1 MEEIRFQQINAPR
14 PMTGKSFLLGVAA
27 VLLRLAIAQ
36 ILCNLLI
43 TATGVGLLNIAF
55 YLYAVV
61 TLFRFMRKTVAGS
74 AYTLKEKSLVLQ
86 KRLGDSTTSVMEIP
100 LDKIVS
106 IRPICA
112 GERLKVCYKQV
123 TVMDSNAAVPMRIR
137 WGWRASLLSA
147 RLARKIAGN
156 GVDAQIGYAIVYNEE
171 GDTYRRAC
179 VFCPNE
185 QMCAALRDVLGDRF
199 DADDRLSRP
208 KVTTM
213 YAQAL
218 QRAFPELY
226 AHVTPLVSEEQA
238 QQAAEEI
245 ARQKEKRHVRH
256 EQKEEKPRKNDG
268 VSEKR
273 RRNRSQS

>member
-1 MEEIRFQQINAPR
+1 MEEIRAQQVNAPH
-14 PMTGKSFLLGVAA
+14 PMTGKGFLLGVASI
-27 VLLRLAIAQ
+27 LLRLAVAQ

-43 TATGVGLLNIAF
+43 SATGVGLLNIAF

-86 KRLGDSTTSVMEIP
+86 KRLGDSTTSVVEIP
-100 LDKIVS
+100 IDDIVC

-137 WGWRASLLSA
+137 WGWRASLFSA
-147 RLARKIAGN
+147 RLARKIAGSCVN
-156 GVDAQIGYAIVYNEE
+156 KPLGYAIVYHET
-171 GDTYRRAC
+171 DTYRRAC
-179 VFCPNE
+179 VFCPDE
-185 QMCAALRDVLGDRF
+185 QMCAALADALGGRF
-199 DADDRLSRP
+199 DMDDRLSRP

-218 QRAFPELY
+218 QRAFPEIY

-238 QQAAEEI
+238 RQASEEI
-245 ARQKEKRHVRH
+245 TRQKTERHARQAR
-256 EQKEEKPRKNDG
+256 KEEKPRKNDG
-268 VSEKR
+268 AREKR

>member
-1 MEEIRFQQINAPR
+1 MEEIRAQQVNAPR
-14 PMTGKSFLLGVAA
+14 PMTGRVFLLGVASI
-27 VLLRLAIAQ
+27 LLRLAIAQ

-43 TATGVGLLNIAF
+43 SATGVGLLNIAF

-61 TLFRFMRKTVAGS
+61 TLFGFMRKTVAGS

-100 LDKIVS
+100 LDDIVC

-123 TVMDSNAAVPMRIR
+123 TVMDTNATVPMRIR
-137 WGWRASLLSA
+137 WGWRASLFSA
-147 RLARKIAGN
+147 RLARKIAGD
-156 GVDAQIGYAIVYNEE
+156 GVDKLLGYAIVYNET
-171 GDTYRRAC
+171 DTYRRAC
-179 VFCPNE
+179 VFCPDE
-185 QMCAALRDVLGDRF
+185 QMCAALADVLGSRF
-199 DADDRLSRP
+199 GMDDRLSRP

-218 QRAFPELY
+218 QRAFPALY

-238 QQAAEEI
+238 QQAEKEI
-245 ARQKEKRHVRH
+245 ARQKAERHAQH
-256 EQKEEKPRKNDG
+256 APKEEKPRKNDG
-268 VSEKR
+268 AKEKR

>member
-86 KRLGDSTTSVMEIP
+86 KRLGDSTTSVIEIP
-100 LDKIVS
+100 LDEIVS
-106 IRPICA
+106 VRPVCA

-123 TVMDSNAAVPMRIR
+123 TVMDANAVVPMRIR

-147 RLARKIAGN
+147 RLARRIAGN
-156 GVDAQIGYAIVYNEE
+156 GMDAQIGYAIVYNEE

-185 QMCAALRDVLGDRF
+185 QMCAALADVLGDRF

-226 AHVTPLVSEEQA
+226 AHVTPLVSV
-238 QQAAEEI
+238 
-245 ARQKEKRHVRH
+245 K
-256 EQKEEKPRKNDG
+256 
-268 VSEKR
+268 
-273 RRNRSQS
+273 

>member
-86 KRLGDSTTSVMEIP
+86 KRLGDSTTSVIEIP
-100 LDKIVS
+100 LDEIVS

-112 GERLKVCYKQV
+112 GERLKVCYK
-123 TVMDSNAAVPMRIR
+123 R
-137 WGWRASLLSA
+137 
-147 RLARKIAGN
+147 
-156 GVDAQIGYAIVYNEE
+156 
-171 GDTYRRAC
+171 
-179 VFCPNE
+179 
-185 QMCAALRDVLGDRF
+185 
-199 DADDRLSRP
+199 
-208 KVTTM
+208 
-213 YAQAL
+213 
-218 QRAFPELY
+218 
-226 AHVTPLVSEEQA
+226 
-238 QQAAEEI
+238 
-245 ARQKEKRHVRH
+245 
-256 EQKEEKPRKNDG
+256 
-268 VSEKR
+268 
-273 RRNRSQS
+273 

>member
-86 KRLGDSTTSVMEIP
+86 KRLGDSTTSVIEIP
-100 LDKIVS
+100 LDEIVS

-156 GVDAQIGYAIVYNEE
+156 GGM
-171 GDTYRRAC
+171 RRLAMPSFTMKKATHTAVPASFARTSRC
-179 VFCPNE
+179 ALHWG
-185 QMCAALRDVLGDRF
+185 MCWVTALTRMTGCR
-199 DADDRLSRP
+199 
-208 KVTTM
+208 
-213 YAQAL
+213 
-218 QRAFPELY
+218 
-226 AHVTPLVSEEQA
+226 
-238 QQAAEEI
+238 
-245 ARQKEKRHVRH
+245 VR
-256 EQKEEKPRKNDG
+256 R
-268 VSEKR
+268 
-273 RRNRSQS
+273 